1 MKQDES
7 VRGLWRRAAQAH
19 GFLLVD
25 QSSRRIPWFR
35 DGQAGKEDQS
45 SFVAKRASGDI
56 DAGELEHQ
64 LVN

>member
-1 MKQDES
+1 MKQVEPM
-7 VRGLWRRAAQAH
+7 RRLWHRAVQAR
-19 GFLLVD
+19 GFLFVD
-25 QSSRRIPWFR
+25 RSSRRIPWFR